1 MAEQEDIS
9 VLIARCA
16 EGNRAAFSQ
25 LYRRTAAKLNGII
38 QRILQQREAA
48 EEALQESY
56 VRIWQQAS
64 SFDAGVA
71 SPIAWMAA
79 IARNQAIE
87 LKRRGSERISE
98 ASSSDDELWSG
109 ILAPQGRGTED
120 SPALIKL
127 QRCLEELPPD
137 RRRLVLLAYCLGLS
151 REELAEQSRKP
162 AAAIKPALRQS
173 LLVLKAC
180 LDGG

>member
-1 MAEQEDIS
+1 VAEQEDIG

-87 LKRRGSERISE
+87 LKRRGSESISE
-98 ASSSDDELWSG
+98 ASSSDDELQLSSPS
-109 ILAPQGRGTED
+109 AQD